1 MRNLNE
7 DTITQAV
14 IASLGGC
21 RDERLRTVMTSLVQH
36 LHSFARGRSSPRPNG
51 KPRSAS

>member
-21 RDERLRTVMTSLVQH
+21 RDERLRTVFTSLVQH
-36 LHSFARGRSSPRPNG
+36 LHSPPA
-51 KPRSAS
+51 RSA

>member
-21 RDERLRTVMTSLVQH
+21 RDER
-36 LHSFARGRSSPRPNG
+36 GPSSQVWSSICIPSPA
-51 KPRSAS
+51 RSA